1 MLSKNETLSRGQL
14 WHELNWNTSFE
25 IFSNLNFLSCKLYDF
40 IDARSDD
47 FAFHQTSLAFVLTVF
62 M

>member
-25 IFSNLNFLSCKLYDF
+25 IFSNHNFLSCKLYDF
-40 IDARSDD
+40 FAARSD
-47 FAFHQTSLAFVLTVF
+47 FAFHEAEV
-62 M
+62 